1 MPAFFLLMTR
11 KLLLFD
17 IDGTLLDT
25 GGAGGSSLLDAAE
38 EVLQVSR
45 TDLPP
50 LDLAGATDSGVVR
63 KLFKDAKQTWT
74 AERADAFHTSYLS
87 KLHTRLYHESFDG
100 RLLEGVESL
109 LAALQNNEHFV
120 LGLLTGNL
128 RRGADLK
135 LKRFSIDH
143 HFMDGGFG
151 DDAENRN
158 DIGPFAL
165 QRMNVASGQEFT
177 PDQVIVIGDTPKDI
191 ACANALGARCLA
203 VATGKFDANA
213 EWRNKFGEEAWALLE
228 NLSQTDQV
236 MALLK
241 N

>member
-1 MPAFFLLMTR
+1 MNR

-45 TDLPP
+45 TELPP

-63 KLFKDAKQTWT
+63 KLFNDAKQTWT

-87 KLHTRLYHESFDG
+87 KLHMRLHHESFDG

-109 LAALQNNEHFV
+109 LAALQNNEQFV

-135 LKRFSIDH
+135 LKRFGIDH

-165 QRMNVASGQEFT
+165 QRMNLASEQVFT

-203 VATGKFDANA
+203 VATGKFDTDSLS
-213 EWRNKFGEEAWALLE
+213 EFKAWALLE